1 MKRCPT
7 CNRSF
12 EDDTLSFCLEDGTPL
27 VTEVGGRS
35 DSQQT
40 LVSPRPPE
48 TSGGSAPTQPYVQ
61 RPGAST
67 SPYPAASPTYGPGGG
82 GHQTWPWVVGVF
94 AILSVAVVAI
104 LIVVFTVP
112 GILKPTE
119 NGNRQQP
126 SPSRPEPSATPTWS
140 PSPESDVPTD
150 SAEVLEQLTQLEKD
164 WTEAN
169 IKGDKEALEKILADE
184 YVGNEDES
192 RTKRKYIDTLKPDP
206 SVEEWEI
213 YDVTVD
219 QTGERAVVKGRLKQE
234 TTDGTEVY
242 EFVDT
247 WVWRDHRWQAVTS
260 VTTSVK

>member
-27 VTEVGGRS
+27 VTEAVGRA
-35 DSQQT
+35 DSQET

-48 TSGGSAPTQPYVQ
+48 TSGGPAPTQPYVQ
-61 RPGAST
+61 RPGIGT
-67 SPYPAASPTYGPGGG
+67 SPYQAPSPPYAASGIRK
-82 GHQTWPWVVGVF
+82 TWPWVVGVL
-94 AILSVAVVAI
+94 AILSVLAVAI
-104 LIVVFTVP
+104 VIVVFTVP
-112 GILKPTE
+112 GIIKPAE
-119 NGNRQQP
+119 NGNRPQP
-126 SPSRPEPSATPTWS
+126 TPSRPEWTATPT

-169 IKGDKEALEKILADE
+169 IKGDKEAIEKILADE
-184 YVGNEDES
+184 YVGNDDES

-206 SVEEWEI
+206 SVEEWEV
-213 YDVTVD
+213 YDVTVN
-219 QTGERAVVKGRLKQE
+219 QTGERAVVKGRLKEE
-234 TTDGTEVY
+234 TTGGTLVFD
-242 EFVDT
+242 FVDT
-247 WVWRDHRWQAVTS
+247 FVWRDHRWQAVTS